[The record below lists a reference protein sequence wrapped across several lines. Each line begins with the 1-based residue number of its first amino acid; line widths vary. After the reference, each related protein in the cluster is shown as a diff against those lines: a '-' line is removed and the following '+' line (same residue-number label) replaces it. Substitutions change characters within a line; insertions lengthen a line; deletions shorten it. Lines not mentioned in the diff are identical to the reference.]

1 MDRKLQI
8 YIEGQRL
15 DLFQDEKIVVN
26 SSIQNVNDISK
37 VFTDLSQS
45 FTVPANTHNN
55 TIFHHFYNSD
65 VDAYNDVVLNYNIRR
80 EATIEI
86 DLTTLR
92 KGTIQLEKANLKN
105 GKPYSYTMTFYG
117 QLTSLKDKFG
127 EDKLSDL
134 NYRSYSH
141 EYTGDEVYDR
151 IIGATDYDVRYPLI
165 SSSRVWQY
173 GAGGGTEDISQNS
186 HHIHYTELFP
196 AIKINRIFDAIET
209 KYGVTLSGNIRLDK
223 RFDNCFLYLKNKD
236 AMITTTSAVEVNIP
250 STSSQYFN
258 ATTNQVL
265 VNYITENE
273 LGLTGLITNY
283 TGTHYITLNLTPS
296 NSVQYY
302 VDVFYNGQL
311 QYTVTSAGN
320 DAIDLGQLPNVYG
333 LAQNISVQLR
343 SDAPM
348 SFSSSFDYNFGYSLL
363 LNGTPTFG
371 TITASVTNSTT
382 SLISLLDLSTL
393 MPDMKVADFVAG
405 IIKEYNLTIE
415 PISETYYKFETVD
428 SWYQAGVLW
437 DITKYT
443 DIASIDVERIKLY
456 KKISFKHIESESF
469 MNKQFKE
476 TNLREYGSLEYQFD
490 TDGGDFVV
498 DLPFENLLFSRL
510 ANNLQVGYSLT
521 KAPDYKP
528 YIPKPTLLFLNDEAS
543 CDTFFVRTDTT
554 TYPVNSYFPF
564 GQDLIYNST
573 NYSLNFGNDI
583 SSFYNVNITNSMFI
597 TWYNSYLNNLYQRKN
612 RYTYVKTK
620 LPLYILTQLK
630 LNDRLLIRDHRY
642 IINEMKIDITS
653 GVVDFVLINDFSQI
667 IPKVYLKSISGEQDF
682 QVPITF
688 PNGAIDIT
696 FDLTNANG
704 ATIDE
709 ITLTNDGII
718 TITVPPYLPKVLKE
732 RVIADGGVFEGQTCI
747 QSLYNPAYVIT
758 IEYNFPTKTTTED
771 IIIYQQW

>member
-8 YIEGQRL
+8 YIEGKRL

-45 FTVPANTHNN
+45 FTVPASTHNN

-65 VDAYNDVVLNYNIRR
+65 VDAYNDVVLNYNLRR
-80 EATIEI
+80 DAVIEI

-105 GKPYSYTMTFYG
+105 GKPYSYTITFYG

-134 NYRSYSH
+134 DFRSYSH
-141 EYTGDEVYDR
+141 EYTGNNVLNR
-151 IIGATDYDVRYPLI
+151 ITGTTDYDVRYPLI

-173 GAGGGTEDISQNS
+173 GSGSQDIGNSS

-196 AIKINRIFDAIET
+196 AIKINRIFDAIEV

-236 AMITTTSAVEVNIP
+236 TMVTTTSAVEVDIP

-258 ATTNQVL
+258 ANTNQVL
-265 VNYITENE
+265 VNYISENN
-273 LGLTGLITNY
+273 LGLTGQVTNY
-283 TGTHYITLNLTPS
+283 TGTHYVTLNLTPS

-302 VDVFYNGQL
+302 VDVYYNGQL
-311 QYTVTSAGN
+311 QFTQTDAGITSVE
-320 DAIDLGQLPNVYG
+320 LGPLPNVYG

-343 SDAPM
+343 SDSPM
-348 SFSSSFDYNFGYSLL
+348 TFSSSFDYNFDYQLL
-363 LNGTPTFG
+363 LNGTPTSG
-371 TITASVTNSTT
+371 SISASVTNSTT
-382 SLISLLDLSTL
+382 NLTSLLDLNTL
-393 MPDMKVADFVAG
+393 MPEMKVADFISG

-415 PISETYYKFETVD
+415 PLSETVFKFETVD

-437 DITKYT
+437 DVTKYT
-443 DIASIDVERIKLY
+443 DVSSIDVERIKLY
-456 KKISFKHIESESF
+456 KKISFKHLESESF
-469 MNKQFKE
+469 MNKEFKE
-476 TNLREYGSLEYQFD
+476 LFLRDYGSLEYQFD
-490 TDGGDFVV
+490 LDGGEYTV

-528 YIPKPTLLFLNDEAS
+528 YIPKPMLLFLNDQVS
-543 CDTFFVRTDTT
+543 CDTFYVRTDTT
-554 TYPVNSYFPF
+554 THAVNSYLPL
-564 GQDLIYNST
+564 GQDLIYNAT

-583 SSFYNVNITNSMFI
+583 SSFYEVNITNSMFI

-642 IINEMKIDITS
+642 IINEMKIDLTS
-653 GVVDFVLINDFSQI
+653 SVVEFVLINDFSQI
-667 IPKVYLKSISGEQDF
+667 IPKIYLKTLSGTQNF
-682 QVPITF
+682 NVPITF
-688 PNGAIDIT
+688 PNGAVDIT

-709 ITLTNDGII
+709 DTLTGDY
-718 TITVPPYLPKVLKE
+718 TLYVTVPPYLPKVLKE
-732 RVIADGGVFEGQTCI
+732 RVIADSGTFEGQTCI
-747 QSLYNPAYVIT
+747 QNLYNFVYIIKVQ
-758 IEYNFPTKTTTED
+758 YNFPTKTTTED

>member
-15 DLFQDEKIVVN
+15 DLFQDEKIVIN

-65 VDAYNDVVLNYNIRR
+65 VDAYNDIVLNYNIRR
-80 EATIEI
+80 DAVIEV

-105 GKPYSYTMTFYG
+105 GKPYSYTITFYG

-134 NYRSYSH
+134 DYSDYSH
-141 EYTGDEVYDR
+141 AYTGTEVLNR
-151 IIGATDYDVRYPLI
+151 LTGSTDYDVRYPLI
-165 SSSRVWQY
+165 SSNRLWQY
-173 GAGGGTEDISQNS
+173 GGGSLADISVNTK
-186 HHIHYTELFP
+186 HIKYTELFP

-236 AMITTTSAVEVNIP
+236 TMVTNTSPVEVDMS

-265 VNYITENE
+265 VNYISEND

-283 TGTHYITLNLTPS
+283 SGIHYITLNLTPS
-296 NSVQYY
+296 NATQYY
-302 VDVFYNGQL
+302 VDVYYNGQL
-311 QYTVTSAGN
+311 QYTITETGN
-320 DAIDLGQLPNVYG
+320 NNLELGPLPNVYG
-333 LAQNISVQLR
+333 LSQNISVQLR

-348 SFSSSFDYNFGYSLL
+348 SFSSSYDYNFVYNLL
-363 LNGTPTFG
+363 LNGTPTSG
-371 TITASVTNSTT
+371 TITASKTNNTT
-382 SLISLLDLSTL
+382 SLISLLDISSLVPEMNVS
-393 MPDMKVADFVAG
+393 DFISG

-415 PISETYYKFETVD
+415 PINETSFKFETVD
-428 SWYQAGVLW
+428 SWYQSGVLW
-437 DITKYT
+437 DVTKYT
-443 DIASIDVERIKLY
+443 DVTNIDIERIKLY

-476 TNLREYGSLEYQFD
+476 NNLREYGSLEYQFD
-490 TDGGDFVV
+490 LDGNDYTI
-498 DLPFENLLFSRL
+498 DLPFENLLFSKL
-510 ANNLQVGYSLT
+510 ATNLQVGYNLT
-521 KAPDYKP
+521 KQPDFKP
-528 YIPKPTLLFLNDEAS
+528 YIPKPTLLFLNEQTS
-543 CDTFFVRTDTT
+543 CSTFYFNNGSTT
-554 TYPVNSYFPF
+554 SAVSTYVPF
-564 GQDLIYNST
+564 GQDVTYNST
-573 NYSLNFGNDI
+573 KYSLNFGNDI
-583 SSFYNVNITNSMFI
+583 SSYYEVNVPNSMFI
-597 TWYNSYLNNLYQRKN
+597 SWYNSYLNNLYQRKN

-667 IPKVYLKSISGEQDF
+667 IPKVYNKIISGQQVF
-682 QVPITF
+682 KVPISF
-688 PNGAIDIT
+688 PNGANNIT

-704 ATIDE
+704 ATIDTT
-709 ITLTNDGII
+709 TLTNDGVLNV
-718 TITVPPYLPKVLKE
+718 TVPPYLPKVLKE
-732 RVIADGGVFEGQTCI
+732 RVATDSGTWEAQSCI
-747 QSLYNPAYVIT
+747 QSLFNFVYI
-758 IEYNFPTKTTTED
+758 IKIQYNFPTKTTTED
-771 IIIYQQW
+771 ITIFQQW